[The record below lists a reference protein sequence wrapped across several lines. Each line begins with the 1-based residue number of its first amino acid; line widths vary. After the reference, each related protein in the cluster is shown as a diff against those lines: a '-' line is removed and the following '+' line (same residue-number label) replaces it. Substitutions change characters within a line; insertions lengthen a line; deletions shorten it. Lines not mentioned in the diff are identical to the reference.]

1 MRLSTLRGMK
11 CRALLVL
18 IAMFGASTAG
28 VAVAEGERYV
38 ALGDSYSAGTGA
50 GGHYGSCYRSR
61 KAYPRLWAQA
71 NQPAS
76 FAFAACGGATTD
88 TVIAK
93 QVNAL
98 ADDTTLVTITIGG
111 NDVGFGSVMR
121 TCTLGSDRACLDR
134 VAQGVAATEQVL
146 PAKLDAAYRAIEER
160 APRARVVVLGYP
172 HLFAHGPTSCG
183 MSLTKRTALNA
194 AADKLN
200 AVIAA
205 RAGAAGLRFEPV
217 TDDFAGHGV
226 CTSRPWINGV
236 VLFPVIASYHPNAEG
251 QRHGYL
257 RALTGA
263 VASTRPA

>member
-1 MRLSTLRGMK
+1 MPR
-11 CRALLVL
+11 
-18 IAMFGASTAG
+18 TARPDRDVRRVDRG

-160 APRARVVVLGYP
+160 RRGRGWSCSGTRTCSRTGRRRA
-172 HLFAHGPTSCG
+172 A
-183 MSLTKRTALNA
+183 
-194 AADKLN
+194 
-200 AVIAA
+200 
-205 RAGAAGLRFEPV
+205 
-217 TDDFAGHGV
+217 
-226 CTSRPWINGV
+226 
-236 VLFPVIASYHPNAEG
+236 
-251 QRHGYL
+251 
-257 RALTGA
+257 
-263 VASTRPA
+263 